1 MGQRWPG
8 EETQQNEA
16 RMIDTNEYR
25 ILVIQLL
32 RFILLFI
39 WRPQKSQ
46 WDIDTQE
53 EVEELLA
60 TAYIHGY
67 KHKNE

>member
-1 MGQRWPG
+1 
-8 EETQQNEA
+8 
-16 RMIDTNEYR
+16 MIEQDTFR

-39 WRPQKSQ
+39 WTSQKHQ
-46 WDIDTQE
+46 WDADTQE

-60 TAYIHGY
+60 EAYVY
-67 KHKNE
+67 ANAHKNVERE